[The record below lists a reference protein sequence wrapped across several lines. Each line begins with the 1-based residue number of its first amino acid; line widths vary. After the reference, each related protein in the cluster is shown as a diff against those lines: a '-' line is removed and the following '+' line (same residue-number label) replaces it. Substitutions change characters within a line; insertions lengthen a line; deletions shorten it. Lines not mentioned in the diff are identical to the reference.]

1 MSTIVLDDHLLRDV
15 LADDIGRPLARLLR
29 SHQPATTNLYYAR
42 LCRSAVSSRGG
53 PLTGTWPIER
63 RQALA
68 GALLVLPLDIE
79 IVPMRAIA
87 LRMAELADEHRLSTL
102 GAEAVAAAAHLGGSL
117 VVSEADD
124 GPGIR
129 ACAKKLRVPY
139 RAIGH

>member
-1 MSTIVLDDHLLRDV
+1 VSAIVLDDHLLRDL
-15 LADDIGRPLARLLR
+15 LADDIGRPLTRLLQ
-29 SHQPATTNLYYAR
+29 SNQPATTNLYYAR

-53 PLTGTWPIER
+53 QLTGTWPTER

-68 GALLVLPLDIE
+68 EALLALPLDIE
-79 IVPMRAIA
+79 IVPMRALA
-87 LRMAELADEHRLSTL
+87 FRMAGLAEEHRLSTL
-102 GAEAVAAAAHLGGSL
+102 GAEAVAAAAHLRGSL

-129 ACAKKLRVPY
+129 ACAKQLRIPY